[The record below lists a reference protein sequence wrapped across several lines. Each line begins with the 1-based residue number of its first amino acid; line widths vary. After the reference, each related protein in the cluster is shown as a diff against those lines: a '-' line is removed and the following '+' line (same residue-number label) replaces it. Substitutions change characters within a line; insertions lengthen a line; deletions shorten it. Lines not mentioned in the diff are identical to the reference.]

1 MFKYYIPKGL
11 WGNILKTHKHGI
23 KNVWQV
29 IVEYFIIESV
39 KNQKNYIQ
47 NTTHKKYMTL
57 NIIPFISKD
66 SVQYM
71 KN

>member
-47 NTTHKKYMTL
+47 NTTHKK
-57 NIIPFISKD
+57 
-66 SVQYM
+66 
-71 KN
+71 